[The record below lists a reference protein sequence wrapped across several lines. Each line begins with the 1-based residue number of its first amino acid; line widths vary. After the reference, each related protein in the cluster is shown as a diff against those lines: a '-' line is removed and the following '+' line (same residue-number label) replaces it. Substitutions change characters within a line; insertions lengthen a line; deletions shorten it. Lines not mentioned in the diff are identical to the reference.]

1 MSNYLNKRLLELNL
15 KRKNEATSLASYLP
29 YQIFNNTI
37 FISGQLPLE
46 NNKLRYVGK
55 LYQDIDL
62 QDLQKAMSLS
72 TLNLLW
78 ILSDYLNSNK
88 DHKVKCIN
96 MKGYINCKENF
107 EDHSSILNIS
117 SDLIIKVLGSEFG
130 SHSRSVIGVNSLP
143 KNSPIEIEA
152 TFGIIK

>member
-1 MSNYLNKRLLELNL
+1 MCNYLKKKLLELNL
-15 KRKNEATSLASYLP
+15 KRRNEATSLANYSP
-29 YQIFNNTI
+29 YQTFNNTI

-46 NNKLRYVGK
+46 NNKLKYAGK

-62 QDLQKAMSLS
+62 HDLQEAVSLA

-78 ILSDYLNSNK
+78 ILSDYLNLNK
-88 DHKVKCIN
+88 EHKVKCIN
-96 MKGYINCKENF
+96 IKGYINCKENF

-117 SDLIIKVLGSEFG
+117 SDLIIKVLGNEFG
-130 SHSRSVIGVNSLP
+130 NHSRSVIGVNSLP

>member
-1 MSNYLNKRLLELNL
+1 MCNYLKKKLLELNL
-15 KRKNEATSLASYLP
+15 KRRNEATSLANYSP
-29 YQIFNNTI
+29 YQIFNNII

-46 NNKLRYVGK
+46 KNKLKYVGK

-62 QDLQKAMSLS
+62 HDLQEAVSLA

-78 ILSDYLNSNK
+78 ILSDYLNLNK
-88 DHKVKCIN
+88 EHKVKCIN
-96 MKGYINCKENF
+96 IKGYINCKENF
-107 EDHSSILNIS
+107 EDHSLILNIS
-117 SDLIIKVLGSEFG
+117 SDLIIKVLGNEFG
-130 SHSRSVIGVNSLP
+130 NHSRSVIGVNSLP

>member
-1 MSNYLNKRLLELNL
+1 MSNYLNKKLLELNL
-15 KRKNEATSLASYLP
+15 KRRNEATSLANYSP
-29 YQIFNNTI
+29 YQIFNNII

-46 NNKLRYVGK
+46 KNKLKYVGK

-62 QDLQKAMSLS
+62 HDLQEAVSLA

-78 ILSDYLNSNK
+78 ILSDYLNLNK
-88 DHKVKCIN
+88 EHKVKCIN
-96 MKGYINCKENF
+96 IKGYINCKENF
-107 EDHSSILNIS
+107 EDHSLILNIS
-117 SDLIIKVLGSEFG
+117 SDLIIKVLGNEFG
-130 SHSRSVIGVNSLP
+130 NHSRSVIGVNSLP

>member
-1 MSNYLNKRLLELNL
+1 MSNYLKKKLLELNL
-15 KRKNEATSLASYLP
+15 KRRNEATSLANYSP
-29 YQIFNNTI
+29 YQIFNNII

-46 NNKLRYVGK
+46 KNKLKYVGK

-62 QDLQKAMSLS
+62 HDLQEAVSLA

-78 ILSDYLNSNK
+78 ILSDYLNLNK
-88 DHKVKCIN
+88 EHKVKCIN
-96 MKGYINCKENF
+96 IKGYINCKENF
-107 EDHSSILNIS
+107 EDHSLILNIS
-117 SDLIIKVLGSEFG
+117 SDLIIKVLGNEFG
-130 SHSRSVIGVNSLP
+130 NHSRSVIGVNSLP

>member
-1 MSNYLNKRLLELNL
+1 MSNYLNKKLLELNL
-15 KRKNEATSLASYLP
+15 KRRNEVTSLANYSP
-29 YQIFNNTI
+29 YQIFNNII

-46 NNKLRYVGK
+46 KNKLKYVGK

-62 QDLQKAMSLS
+62 HDLQEAVSLA

-78 ILSDYLNSNK
+78 ILSDYLNLNK
-88 DHKVKCIN
+88 EHKVKCIN
-96 MKGYINCKENF
+96 IKGYINCKENF
-107 EDHSSILNIS
+107 EDHSLILNIS
-117 SDLIIKVLGSEFG
+117 SDLIIKVLGNEFG
-130 SHSRSVIGVNSLP
+130 NHSRSVIGVNSLP

>member
-1 MSNYLNKRLLELNL
+1 MCNYLKKKLLELNL
-15 KRKNEATSLASYLP
+15 KRRNEATSLANYSP
-29 YQIFNNTI
+29 YQIFNDII

-46 NNKLRYVGK
+46 KNKLKYVGK

-62 QDLQKAMSLS
+62 HDLQEAVSLA

-78 ILSDYLNSNK
+78 ILSDYLNLNK
-88 DHKVKCIN
+88 EHKVKCIN
-96 MKGYINCKENF
+96 IKGYINCKENF
-107 EDHSSILNIS
+107 EDHSLILNIS
-117 SDLIIKVLGSEFG
+117 SDLIIKVLGNEFG
-130 SHSRSVIGVNSLP
+130 NHSRSVIGVNSLP